1 MRALIEG
8 SRMNYMNMYTDK
20 ICYEVEV
27 EVGVKVEVEVEIKG
41 SSEEST

>member
-1 MRALIEG
+1 M
-8 SRMNYMNMYTDK
+8 MNMYTDK